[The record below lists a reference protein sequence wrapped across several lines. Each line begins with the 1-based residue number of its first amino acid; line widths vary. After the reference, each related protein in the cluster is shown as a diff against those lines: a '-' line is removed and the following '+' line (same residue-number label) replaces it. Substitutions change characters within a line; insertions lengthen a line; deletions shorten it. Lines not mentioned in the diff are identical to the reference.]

1 MNQYHSYNEVVN
13 SSLFKKI
20 IEESEPRKH
29 KSIEL
34 DPDVLLIKEINDFYE
49 ENNREPEKTMD
60 PTRLKERRL
69 FSNLKGLRENIERRS
84 KLDDYDK
91 FNLLKPKKLEGKIDS
106 ISDIISKGSNDLLKG
121 NLEGFSSLFDT
132 SRYKTIE
139 KEQPEYRATH
149 KKLKNFA
156 EYEPLFKMVH
166 KDIAEG
172 RRKII
177 LFAKEQQVEIGD
189 FFVLRGLITYVAD
202 KGEEFEKNG
211 RKNARLRLIYENGT
225 TSNNLLRS
233 FSSELYK
240 DGKRITESEDL
251 LLENDVSAGY
261 IYILRSLSEDP
272 QIKNI
277 NNLYKIGVTTR
288 SVERRVANAENESTF
303 LYAPVEIIA
312 KYHVYNIK
320 ANQFENAL
328 QKAFSDKNLDVG
340 IVANNGRLIVPK
352 EWFVVEL
359 DEIDETINKII
370 TTINYI

>member
-1 MNQYHSYNEVVN
+1 MNQYHSYEEVVN
-13 SSLFKKI
+13 SSLFTEI

-34 DPDVLLIKEINDFYE
+34 DSDVLLINEINDFYE
-49 ENNREPEKTMD
+49 ENNREPEKTTD

-69 FSNLKGLRENIERRS
+69 YSNLKGLRENPERRS
-84 KLDDYDK
+84 KLDEYDK

-106 ISDIISKGSNDLLKG
+106 LSDIINKGSSELLKG
-121 NLEGFSSLFDT
+121 DLEGFSSLFDT

-149 KKLKNFA
+149 KKLKNFS

-177 LFAKEQQVEIGD
+177 PFAKEQQVEIGD
-189 FFVLRGLITYVAD
+189 FFVIRGLVVYVAD

-233 FSSELYK
+233 LSSELYK

-261 IYILRSLSEDP
+261 IYVAKSLSENP

-277 NNLYKIGVTTR
+277 ANLYKIGVTTG
-288 SVERRVANAENESTF
+288 SVERRVANAQNESTF
-303 LYAPVEIIA
+303 LYAPVEIIT
-312 KYHVYNIK
+312 KYHVYNIN
-320 ANQFENAL
+320 AHHFENAI
-328 QKAFSDKNLDVG
+328 QRVFSDKNLDVE
-340 IVANNGRLIVPK
+340 IVANNGRLIVPR